1 MQSFRLN
8 HLHLKTPD
16 PKATAQFYVDNLGAT
31 IVSEIPGRGV
41 RLNLHGLTI
50 NMTTLVKDQSREQSY
65 GMEHLAIDTDDLPGT
80 VAKLTASGATLMEE
94 LVSGSGR
101 KVCFL
106 KGPDGVQFEILE
118 MQS

>member
-1 MQSFRLN
+1 MSFKLN

-16 PKATAQFYVDNLGAT
+16 PKATAQFYVDTLGAA
-31 IVSEIPGRGV
+31 IVAEIPGRGV

-50 NMTTLVKDQSREQSY
+50 NMTTLVQEQAREQAY
-65 GMEHLAIDTDDLPGT
+65 GMEHIAIDTDDFAGT
-80 VAKLTASGATLMEE
+80 IEKLTAHGATVMEE
-94 LVSGSGR
+94 MVSGSGR

-106 KGPDGVQFEILE
+106 TGPDGVQFEILQ

>member
-1 MQSFRLN
+1 MSFKLN

-16 PKATAQFYVDNLGAT
+16 PKATAQFYVDTLGAT

-50 NMTTLVKDQSREQSY
+50 NMTTFVKDQARDQSY

-80 VAKLTASGATLMEE
+80 IAKLTANGATVMEE
-94 LVSGSGR
+94 MISGSGR
-101 KVCFL
+101 KICFL
-106 KGPDGVQFEILE
+106 EGPDGVQFEILE